1 MPRTFRN
8 NKRTNERTNEHT
20 NGRTEKRKL
29 HTRRHKCRGGGGII
43 ILIYTV
49 LNYYFA
55 HEMTSSK
62 HLETGN
68 TSNEIIKVNSKK
80 KQNEIPRA
88 DISVLNINNLYVLG
102 INLGHSITQVC
113 TMHFTIRHG
122 SYHRP

>member
-1 MPRTFRN
+1 MP
-8 NKRTNERTNEHT
+8 
-20 NGRTEKRKL
+20 
-29 HTRRHKCRGGGGII
+29 GGII

-80 KQNEIPRA
+80 KQNEIQRA
-88 DISVLNINNLYVLG
+88 DISVLNIGEVVLG
-102 INLGHSITQVC
+102 MADILQHSR
-113 TMHFTIRHG
+113 TICM
-122 SYHRP
+122 Y